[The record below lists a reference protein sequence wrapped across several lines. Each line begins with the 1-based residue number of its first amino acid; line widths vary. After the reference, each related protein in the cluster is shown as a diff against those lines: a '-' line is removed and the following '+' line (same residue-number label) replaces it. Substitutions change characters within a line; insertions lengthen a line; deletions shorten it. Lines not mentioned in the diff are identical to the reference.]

1 MGPDVE
7 TMLKKMRSDSKN
19 NRISYDV
26 LEKFR
31 LPQFTRTRKH
41 AYVYFYVLDPDSVMQ
56 GHPKLVRLIK
66 KFNHIKDRKE
76 QKEAALRFCQDVGQK
91 LRMGWNPLIDDR
103 GRESFT
109 PIGKALERYRDFVQ
123 RLYEDGALREGT
135 RNMYISHAVRLG
147 AFNDSLARP
156 LEYTFQLDRVFF
168 ESFLDHVYLDRNVN
182 ARTRNNYL
190 NWLQTFSGWLKGHG
204 YVSEDPTQGIR
215 RLREETKERQP
226 LEEEDMHRLQE
237 YLNEHD
243 PHFLL
248 ACMVHY
254 YTLVRPKE
262 MSFIRLRDI
271 SVKEQTLFISGKV
284 SKNHRDAKVTLPAV
298 VLRKMVELGVFGYPD
313 DYFLFSWGFV
323 PRAERANEKIF
334 RDRWARVRKALGFPS
349 KYKFY
354 SLKDNGV
361 TDVIDAVGLTVAK
374 DQARHSNV
382 ATTNRYVRR
391 QQLSAHAEL
400 KNYEGSL

>member
-1 MGPDVE
+1 
-7 TMLKKMRSDSKN
+7 
-19 NRISYDV
+19 
-26 LEKFR
+26 
-31 LPQFTRTRKH
+31 
-41 AYVYFYVLDPDSVMQ
+41 
-56 GHPKLVRLIK
+56 
-66 KFNHIKDRKE
+66 
-76 QKEAALRFCQDVGQK
+76 
-91 LRMGWNPLIDDR
+91 
-103 GRESFT
+103 
-109 PIGKALERYRDFVQ
+109 
-123 RLYEDGALREGT
+123 
-135 RNMYISHAVRLG
+135 MYISHAVRLG

-215 RLREETKERQP
+215 KLREETKERQP